1 MKTGV
6 DEHASKQ
13 EIKAAYDEVKRQAY
27 TPEERE
33 HAKEAVDV
41 LANSQKREQYDA
53 IGYAGAL
60 RYEWAKTSCARGPAS
75 SRTCIGERGALAAV

>member
-1 MKTGV
+1 MGTGV

-13 EIKAAYDEVKRQAY
+13 EIKAAYEEVKRQAH

-41 LANSQKREQYDA
+41 LSNSQKREQYDA
-53 IGYAGAL
+53 IGYAGVL
-60 RYEWAKTSCARGPAS
+60 
-75 SRTCIGERGALAAV
+75 